1 MIKELSKQRIR
12 KFWNVKL
19 ATNPGRVV
27 LNVIIL
33 INILLFVISSL
44 VLRSFKIPG
53 SEDMGYAQSTFYVI
67 RLILSNN
74 MDYEMAGPHVVGVG
88 IFTIVVMFLGTI
100 FFTGSLIAYLTNFI
114 STYMSYKN
122 PGMKKLYLYNHIV
135 ILGWNVRAPEIIR
148 NFLFTGKKLEIL
160 ILASEDREAIQDAID
175 DRIEDAIYARN
186 TKLKQKYAKYG
197 WFKRTY
203 LYLKNKLRNRLVIM
217 IKQGDTYSSQ
227 QLKSV
232 SLNLAEAVIVLGE
245 DLNNNIAEDKFGGLY
260 EEAYGNSQ
268 IIKTVAQVVHIT
280 SAENSINNQ
289 NIIVEVDDAVT
300 LDLVSKLIKD
310 KKMSEKCRIIPMPV
324 THTMGS
330 LISQFALNPEM
341 GPIYS
346 ELLSQYGLTISAEK
360 TEQTDSIEY
369 ARNFLKTH
377 KVSLPLSSTRV
388 GDENFG
394 FYIGEVGNEELAANY
409 EYHPQKVKISDCIR
423 TEFNDVIFFGH
434 NTQFKQVLKSID
446 ATVGLKNGRNNI
458 LILDS
463 ERAIPANFK
472 LKNCDVKEVYTKS
485 VDPIEVYKEFVDFL
499 KNAKHEVTLV
509 LLSNNEKS
517 VEHADDET
525 IASLVRVREL
535 QSVIAKNN
543 PEINVNNIKIVVEIL
558 DPKHHDIIKSFN
570 VHNVI
575 ISNRL
580 TSKMITQF
588 AFESTLF
595 DLYLNMLVKN
605 DDLSQGR
612 KMDINSDMYTLK
624 VSECFKEI
632 PEDITAYDLIRSV
645 FESSIKGDKYVIVIG
660 TIDENGVITLFDKDQ
675 MEIKPKLT
683 KDTKLILYHR

>member
-186 TKLKQKYAKYG
+186 SKLKQKYAKYG

-472 LKNCDVKEVYTKS
+472 LKNCDVTEVYTKS

-499 KNAKHEVTLV
+499 KKAKHEVTLV

>member
-289 NIIVEVDDAVT
+289 NIIVEVDDNVT

-360 TEQTDSIEY
+360 TEQTDSVEY

-458 LILDS
+458 LILDA

-472 LKNCDVKEVYTKS
+472 LKNCDVKEIYTKS
-485 VDPIEVYKEFVDFL
+485 VDPTEVYTEFVDFL
-499 KNAKHEVTLV
+499 KKAKHDVTLV

-517 VEHADDET
+517 VDHADDET

-632 PEDITAYDLIRSV
+632 PKDITAYDLIRSV

-660 TIDENGVITLFDKDQ
+660 TIDENGVITLFDKNQ

>member
-289 NIIVEVDDAVT
+289 NIIVEVDDTVT

-458 LILDS
+458 LILDA

-472 LKNCDVKEVYTKS
+472 LKNCDVKEIYTKS
-485 VDPIEVYKEFVDFL
+485 VDPTEVYTEFVDFL
-499 KNAKHEVTLV
+499 KKAKHDVTLV

-517 VEHADDET
+517 VDHADDET

-660 TIDENGVITLFDKDQ
+660 TIDENGVITLFDKNQ

>member
-499 KNAKHEVTLV
+499 KKAKHEVTLV

-660 TIDENGVITLFDKDQ
+660 TIDENGVITLFDKNQ